1 MLPILAAINMEDL
14 MNSFRIMGQGMLG
27 IFVVLVVIALIV
39 LLLTKVTN
47 RLAESKKKKAGDTP
61 AQP

>member
-14 MNSFRIMGQGMLG
+14 MDSFRIMGQGMLG

-47 RLAESKKKKAGDTP
+47 RPGSKKKKAENESD
-61 AQP
+61 